1 MYICSKFLYIVLGK
15 MLLSSIVLLWNKVK
29 KMEETVKVNPLGSRP
44 IHKLLLQFAVPSMV
58 AMLVGALYNIVDQF
72 FIGRY
77 VGELGNAATNIAFPL
92 TTSCTAVAL
101 LCGIGGASAFNLA
114 MGAGKKEEA
123 GHYVGNAIT
132 TMLTIGTILCVV
144 VQLFL
149 TPMLEFFG
157 SPKDVLPYAE
167 SYTSIT
173 AFGFPFLIIGTGGG
187 HLMRA
192 DGSPRM
198 TMICNI
204 VGAVINTVL
213 DYFFVGVLG
222 WGMTGAAWATVVGQF
237 VAALMV
243 FRYFMRF
250 KTVKLTKNHL
260 FLRGRVVGRV
270 LTLGTAPCANQI
282 AMMVV
287 QIVLNN
293 SLKYYGGQSVYGESI
308 PIACVGIIS
317 KVCMVFFSFVIGI
330 SQGLQPIVS
339 FNYGAGNYKRVKKA
353 YKLAL
358 CASFVISMIAFV
370 MCQAMP
376 RQIISLFGKGS
387 EAYYEFGVSY
397 FRVYMFFIC
406 LTFIQPITSNFFTAI
421 GKPIKGV
428 FLSLTRQILFLIPL
442 IIILPRFFGLDGILY
457 AGPIADIT
465 AITTATIMALCE
477 FRHQEYR
484 NV

>member
-1 MYICSKFLYIVLGK
+1 
-15 MLLSSIVLLWNKVK
+15 
-29 KMEETVKVNPLGSRP
+29 MEEVIKKTSENPLGHRP
-44 IHKLLLQFAVPSMV
+44 VHKLLKQFAVPSMI
-58 AMLVGALYNIVDQF
+58 AMLVSALYNIVDQF

-92 TTSCTAVAL
+92 TTSCTAIAL

-114 MGAGKKEEA
+114 MGAGKKDEA
-123 GHYVGNAIT
+123 GNYVGNAIT
-132 TMLTIGTILCVV
+132 TMILVGITLCIA

-149 TPMLEFFG
+149 TPMLNVFG
-157 SPKDVLPYAE
+157 SPEDVLPFAKP
-167 SYTSIT
+167 YTSIT

-204 VGAVINTVL
+204 TGAVINTIL
-213 DYFFVGVLG
+213 DYLFVGVFD
-222 WGMTGAAWATVVGQF
+222 WNMEGAALATVIGQF
-237 VAALMV
+237 VAAMLV
-243 FRYFMRF
+243 FGYFTRF
-250 KTVKLTKNHL
+250 KSVKLTLKHL
-260 FLRGRVVGRV
+260 VLRGKYIGKV
-270 LTLGTAPCANQI
+270 LSLGTAPCTNQL

-293 SLKYYGGQSVYGESI
+293 SLKYYGGLSSFGESI

-339 FNYGAGNYKRVKKA
+339 FNYGAGNYGRVKKA

-358 CASFVISMIAFV
+358 SASLVISLIAFFMFQV
-370 MCQAMP
+370 YP
-376 RQIISLFGKGS
+376 RQIIMLFGEGS
-387 EAYYEFGVSY
+387 EEYYQFAIRY

-421 GKPIKGV
+421 GKPVKGV
-428 FLSLTRQILFLIPL
+428 FLSLTRQIIFLIPL
-442 IIILPRFFGLDGILY
+442 ILILPRFMGLDGILY
-457 AGPIADIT
+457 AGPIADFAAIST
-465 AITTATIMALCE
+465 AAAMAVFE
-477 FRHQEYR
+477 FRHKEYKQA
-484 NV
+484 

>member
-1 MYICSKFLYIVLGK
+1 MGDVIEQSR
-15 MLLSSIVLLWNKVK
+15 
-29 KMEETVKVNPLGSRP
+29 ENPLGTRP
-44 IHKLLLQFAVPSMV
+44 VNMLLAQFAVPSMV
-58 AMLVGALYNIVDQF
+58 AMLVSALYNIVDQF

-114 MGAGKKEEA
+114 MGSGRKEDA

-132 TMLTIGTILCVV
+132 TMLTIGVVLCVV

-149 TPMLEFFG
+149 TPLLKLFG
-157 SPKDVLPYAE
+157 SPDAVLPYAQ

-173 AFGFPFLIIGTGGG
+173 SFGFPFLIIGTGGG

-192 DGSPRM
+192 DGSPKM

-204 VGAVINTVL
+204 TGALINTVL
-213 DYFFVGVLG
+213 DYMFVGVFG
-222 WGMTGAAWATVVGQF
+222 WEMAGAAWATVIGQF
-237 VAALMV
+237 AAAMLA
-243 FRYFMRF
+243 FIYFTRF
-250 KTVKLTKNHL
+250 KTVKLSLRHL
-260 FLRGRVVGRV
+260 ALRGKYIGKV
-270 LTLGTAPCANQI
+270 LALGTAPCSNQL

-287 QIVLNN
+287 QVVLNN
-293 SLKYYGGQSVYGESI
+293 SLKYYGGLSNFGESI

-339 FNYGAGNYKRVKKA
+339 FNYGAENYGRVKKA

-358 CASFVISMIAFV
+358 GASFVISMVAFSLFQL
-370 MCQAMP
+370 CP
-376 RQIISLFGKGS
+376 RQIIMLFGEGS
-387 EAYYEFGVSY
+387 EEYYQFAIRY

-428 FLSLTRQILFLIPL
+428 FLSLTRQIIFLIPL
-442 IIILPRFFGLDGILY
+442 IIIMPRFMGLDGILY
-457 AGPIADIT
+457 AGPIADF
-465 AITTATIMALCE
+465 ASITTATIMAVLE
-477 FRHQEYR
+477 FRHKEYR
-484 NV
+484 QA

>member
-1 MYICSKFLYIVLGK
+1 MD
-15 MLLSSIVLLWNKVK
+15 KVMNSH
-29 KMEETVKVNPLGSRP
+29 MENPLGTKSVN
-44 IHKLLLQFAVPSMV
+44 KLLMQFAVPSMV
-58 AMLVGALYNIVDQF
+58 AMLVSALYNIVDQF

-92 TTSCTAVAL
+92 TTSCTAIAL

-114 MGAGKKEEA
+114 MGAGRKDEA
-123 GHYVGNAIT
+123 GHYIGNAIT
-132 TMLTIGTILCVV
+132 AMVGAGVLLCLV
-144 VQLFL
+144 VQLYL
-149 TPMLEFFG
+149 TPMLRFFG
-157 SPKDVLPYAE
+157 SPEDVLPFAQT
-167 SYTSIT
+167 YTGIT

-204 VGAVINTVL
+204 TGAVINTIL
-213 DYFFVGVLG
+213 DYLFVGVFD
-222 WGMTGAAWATVVGQF
+222 WKMAGAAWATVIGQF
-237 VAALMV
+237 VSAMLV
-243 FRYFMRF
+243 FNYFTRF
-250 KTVKLTKNHL
+250 KTVKLSFKHL
-260 FLRGRVVGRV
+260 AIKDKIIGKV
-270 LTLGTAPCANQI
+270 LSLGTAPCSNQL

-293 SLKYYGGQSVYGESI
+293 SLKYYGGLSNFGESI

-339 FNYGAGNYKRVKKA
+339 FNYGAENYGRVKKA
-353 YKLAL
+353 YKLAMA
-358 CASFVISMIAFV
+358 ASFLISMFAFFMFQV
-370 MCQAMP
+370 FP
-376 RQIISLFGKGS
+376 RQIIKLFGDGS
-387 EAYYEFGVSY
+387 EEYYQFAVRY

-428 FLSLTRQILFLIPL
+428 FLSLTRQIIFLIPL
-442 IIILPRFFGLDGILY
+442 ILILPRFMGLDGILY
-457 AGPIADIT
+457 AGPIADFA
-465 AITTATIMALCE
+465 AIATATIMAVCE
-477 FRHQEYR
+477 FRHKEYKSS
-484 NV
+484 